1 MNICVFCG
9 SSAGNHP
16 VYTEHAQTL
25 GKLMAEAGH
34 ALVYG
39 GAKIGLMGIVADS
52 VLANHGKVFG
62 ILPSFLSEKE
72 VAHPNLT
79 QLEIVG
85 TMHERKMR
93 MANLAHVFVALPG
106 GWGTIDELAEILTW
120 KQLGLIKQP
129 VFLLNT
135 LGFFDNLTNQ
145 FQKMTDEGFLRQSN
159 LSFLSIVGHPSE
171 IISKITQ

>member
-62 ILPSFLSEKE
+62 ILPSFLAVKRSR
-72 VAHPNLT
+72 P
-79 QLEIVG
+79 
-85 TMHERKMR
+85 
-93 MANLAHVFVALPG
+93 P
-106 GWGTIDELAEILTW
+106 
-120 KQLGLIKQP
+120 
-129 VFLLNT
+129 
-135 LGFFDNLTNQ
+135 
-145 FQKMTDEGFLRQSN
+145 QSY
-159 LSFLSIVGHPSE
+159 P
-171 IISKITQ
+171 T